1 MIVYSLLLGLL
12 ALYIVGYVRRLVT
25 YTRRIRPLKLPYV
38 VALFS
43 DSDLPVIILYG
54 SRSVRY
60 AIKNWLPG
68 WLSDQLSE
76 AKIISRWSVKDRMAR
91 RLGGVFFRVTPKG
104 PVCNVSDASVA
115 SQIFGN
121 RGEFPK
127 PTQQYDLLELYGPNI
142 VTVEGKEW
150 QHHRRH
156 TATTFNEKNNA
167 LVWKEAIHQT
177 TQMIEHW
184 QETSPTATETDF
196 LVERTRE
203 DGLKLTLN
211 ILSRAGFG
219 VPIPFKPV
227 QQGQDSDPEDIFK
240 DSSTPPAGFDY
251 TFSAAIAYVSIK
263 IITVILAYK
272 MIPRRLPRQLVP
284 SFVREKL
291 AAYRDLDAYLH
302 KLVAKSKAVVQHA
315 DENAGNLVHGMLL
328 SQMRGDQEGG
338 DKGLTDLEIMGNMFI
353 FAIAGH
359 ETTATTFRYAL
370 LLLALHQDVQ
380 DWLYEGVVEATR
392 DEPVEVSEWDYDR
405 LFPKLITPLCVM
417 LETLRL
423 YPPVI
428 TIPKWTGYSPSTIT
442 YREQDYIL
450 PPKTNIN
457 INVNVLHL
465 SEEYWG
471 PDAEHFHPQ
480 RWDASNKESFLAKNA
495 DTPGLVAAGL
505 EFSTIHRPVR
515 GAYAPFS
522 DGVRACLGKKFA
534 QVEFVVALAVI
545 VKQFRVE
552 LAEGSVESRKN
563 AERVLE
569 GGISVLTLGMEENV
583 PLRFRRR

>member
-1 MIVYSLLLGLL
+1 MILYSLFLGLL

-25 YTRRIRPLKLPYV
+25 YTRRIRPLKLPYI

-54 SRSVRY
+54 SNSVRY
-60 AIKNWLPG
+60 AINHWLPG
-68 WLSDQLSE
+68 WLSDRLNE
-76 AKIISRWSVKDRMAR
+76 AKIISRWSAKDRMAK

-104 PVCNVSDASVA
+104 PVGNVSDASVT

-121 RGEFPK
+121 RGDFPK
-127 PTQQYDLLELYGPNI
+127 PTQQYGWFNVLGAWL
-142 VTVEGKEW
+142 VEGKEW

-184 QETSPTATETDF
+184 QETSPTATERDF

-211 ILSRAGFG
+211 ILSGAGFG

-227 QQGQDSDPEDIFK
+227 QQGRGSDSEDIFK

-284 SFVREKL
+284 SFLREKI

-302 KLVAKSKAVVQHA
+302 KLVVKSKASVQHS

-328 SQMRGDQEGG
+328 SQMRGDQDGG
-338 DKGLTDLEIMGNMFI
+338 DKGLTDVEIMGNMFI

-380 DWLYEGVVEATR
+380 DWLYEGVLEATR
-392 DEPVEVSEWDYDR
+392 DEPVEVSDWDHDR

-442 YREQDYIL
+442 YHGQDYII

-471 PDAEHFHPQ
+471 PDAKHFHPQ
-480 RWDASNKESFLAKNA
+480 RWDASNQDSFLAKNA

-505 EFSTIHRPVR
+505 ELPTIHRPVR
-515 GAYAPFS
+515 GAYVPFS

-534 QVEFVVALAVI
+534 QVEFVAALAVI

-552 LAEGSVESRKN
+552 LAEDSVEFRRN

-583 PLRFRRR
+583 PLRLCRR